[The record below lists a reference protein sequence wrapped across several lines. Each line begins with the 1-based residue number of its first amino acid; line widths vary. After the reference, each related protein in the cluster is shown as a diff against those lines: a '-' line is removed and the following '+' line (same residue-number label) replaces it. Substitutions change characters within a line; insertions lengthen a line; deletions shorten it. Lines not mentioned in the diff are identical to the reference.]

1 MGGGGGIRATAG
13 LDPAPTTF
21 PPQCVTVHR
30 IGGPLERAA
39 CSGNSGG
46 IGREPM
52 PGSPALRKDNAMRDI
67 QTTVIGNA
75 TGDPTEHKQ
84 DNGTV
89 TAKVRIAVTGRY
101 YNAATQDFADRK
113 TEFITVFAR
122 RNLARNLLTSVRK
135 GQPLVVTGRLSTS
148 EWTAQDE
155 TQRHSL
161 NIQAEA
167 IGHDLTYG
175 SANFTKPLKAEDVP
189 NVDPQTGEV
198 LSDAV
203 SEDAED
209 AFETESADEDSYAP
223 AF

>member
-1 MGGGGGIRATAG
+1 
-13 LDPAPTTF
+13 
-21 PPQCVTVHR
+21 
-30 IGGPLERAA
+30 
-39 CSGNSGG
+39 
-46 IGREPM
+46 
-52 PGSPALRKDNAMRDI
+52 MRDI

-75 TGDPTEHKQ
+75 TADPTEHKQ

-135 GQPLVVTGRLSTS
+135 GQPLIVTGRLSSS
-148 EWTAQDE
+148 EWIAQDE
-155 TQRHSL
+155 TQRHLL

-175 SANFTKPLKAEDVP
+175 SAIFTKPLRTADVP
-189 NVDPQTGEV
+189 DVDPQTGEV
-198 LSDAV
+198 LSDSV
-203 SEDAED
+203 SEDPEDTED
-209 AFETESADEDSYAP
+209 AFETESADDDSLAP